1 MRPVTIS
8 KKSNY
13 SNPSLHLHKLSQDL
27 SSIDFISPKY
37 SLTSRNTTTQC
48 RNRNTPITPKEDGRN
63 SAFTTTVFPWEK
75 KPPKLPRDIKSLDTF
90 TPLPYD
96 RNPPDRHDAKLLLV
110 WLDEMLPQIANNQN
124 DLDEVYETVY
134 KIYNF
139 CLAEVV
145 KQVSVQCKE
154 RGLIIEKVWKAYR
167 TLFEKAR
174 KIQGMKMACLEEQHS
189 SEKFRIHK
197 MYNSQL
203 RELEGSMDQ
212 LKAKYQSTLKS
223 LQESEE
229 ACQTYEE
236 RQEKM
241 KNRIEAL
248 KSRYKASKKEVLICK
263 EEIRIIKFQI
273 KNNVEKVSTE
283 PTALSKLH
291 HKIRVKSKST
301 IEKELEN
308 DPVLADIS
316 VVITSDQSNLMDQI
330 KKYGIF

>member
-48 RNRNTPITPKEDGRN
+48 RNRNTPVTPKEDGRN